1 MYIFYKVIFD
11 TQSNEA
17 SETEV
22 FSVRIDLI
30 WRITSN
36 SNDTSK
42 NNQLKSNKYK
52 MAR

>member
-22 FSVRIDLI
+22 FSVRIDLVLWKDHVVI
-30 WRITSN
+30 
-36 SNDTSK
+36 
-42 NNQLKSNKYK
+42 Q
-52 MAR
+52 